1 MIVLFFLIVPFISN
15 GHQAAVIS
23 FDRGVVRW
31 RRGNGLNSKKAR
43 GVQRQFY

>member
-23 FDRGVVRW
+23 FDRGVVMAK
-31 RRGNGLNSKKAR
+31 G
-43 GVQRQFY
+43 